1 MKKFFLILNLV
12 TVLAILNAGA
22 TERPKHLSDKIDSL
36 VSLQHSEGQPGG
48 VIAILSGEE
57 VMLTKSY
64 GLMDIEQNKPND
76 LNTTFDIASVAK
88 QFTAFAIMLLEEE
101 GKLELDKDI
110 RVYLPYL
117 PEYGYKITVR
127 NLLQHTSGI
136 ASTDVLRL
144 FAGLSFDELW
154 NQQKEIELIGQ
165 YSHLNF
171 KPNTSH
177 VYSNSGYALLAQ
189 IVEEVSGMNFP
200 DYLENKIFIPAG
212 MKSAVVYSNPALEL
226 VNNSIGYKMVEG
238 KPVKVSSTT
247 DYSYGSSNIYMNLSD
262 MICWG
267 QNFISPKAGNA
278 AMIKRILNPYN
289 TLENGD
295 SIFYTYGFNV
305 RKYKGVKMV
314 EHSGGVPGFRNQFM
328 IFPDDNL
335 IIILMFNNESI
346 NTRRLA
352 NGIADILLSD
362 KIVEE
367 ISKPRI
373 AVEYDPEKILR
384 FAGNYQ
390 LEDGMELS
398 FEVKRDTF
406 WLVLPDASRFQ
417 LFAENEYKFFL
428 KAFDAQ
434 CTFVPAQ
441 NGEVNN
447 MLWHQGGAD
456 YKAIRAGNK
465 VLLSAEELARF
476 AGNYYQKELRV
487 EYPLTCENGK
497 LSLSTPPTFL
507 NYLGFDTVELNHISG
522 DKFLTDKFGVLEFTR
537 DENNHVNGFV
547 LLDVGRV
554 QNLRFSLV
562 SE

>member
-1 MKKFFLILNLV
+1 MKKLFLTLNLV

-22 TERPKHLSDKIDSL
+22 KEWPKHLSDRIDSL

-110 RVYLPYL
+110 RVYLPKL
-117 PEYGYKITVR
+117 PEYEYTITVR

-177 VYSNSGYALLAQ
+177 VYSNSGYSLLAQ
-189 IVEEVSGMNFP
+189 IVEVASRMSFP
-200 DYLENKIFIPAG
+200 DYLESKIFIPAG
-212 MKSAVVYSNPALEL
+212 MKSAVVYSDPTLKL
-226 VNNSIGYKMVEG
+226 VNNSTGYKMVEG
-238 KPVKVSSTT
+238 KAVKVSSTT
-247 DYSYGSSNIYMNLSD
+247 DYSYGSSNIYMNLND

-328 IFPDDNL
+328 IFPDD
-335 IIILMFNNESI
+335 
-346 NTRRLA
+346 
-352 NGIADILLSD
+352 
-362 KIVEE
+362 
-367 ISKPRI
+367 
-373 AVEYDPEKILR
+373 
-384 FAGNYQ
+384 
-390 LEDGMELS
+390 
-398 FEVKRDTF
+398 
-406 WLVLPDASRFQ
+406 
-417 LFAENEYKFFL
+417 
-428 KAFDAQ
+428 
-434 CTFVPAQ
+434 
-441 NGEVNN
+441 
-447 MLWHQGGAD
+447 
-456 YKAIRAGNK
+456 
-465 VLLSAEELARF
+465 
-476 AGNYYQKELRV
+476 
-487 EYPLTCENGK
+487 
-497 LSLSTPPTFL
+497 
-507 NYLGFDTVELNHISG
+507 
-522 DKFLTDKFGVLEFTR
+522 
-537 DENNHVNGFV
+537 
-547 LLDVGRV
+547 
-554 QNLRFSLV
+554 
-562 SE
+562 